1 MGATATSRSPF
12 ENKVVRVSANDF
24 KRGDTR
30 VPEQSFR
37 REDELASRT
46 FAPKF
51 DRPFSASPFSSLDRW
66 QPSLTHYRE

>member
-30 VPEQSFR
+30 APAPSFT
-37 REDELASRT
+37 REDELAARMFT
-46 FAPKF
+46 PKF
-51 DRPFSASPFSSLDRW
+51 DRPFSSSPFSSLDRW